1 MGATIM
7 EQTTS
12 LIQNLQKS
20 SPEIT
25 FVSAQDFGWN
35 PETKTI
41 RYDESSDSLTAYLLH
56 EYGHALLSHDSYDR
70 DIDLIAMER
79 DAWKKA
85 REIAK
90 QYDLTISAELVED
103 SLDSYRDWMH
113 ARSQCPTCSATGI
126 QTEEQRYTCI
136 ACRACWKVNEARR
149 CALRRY
155 KTK

>member
-20 SPEIT
+20 SPKFT
-25 FVSAQDFGWN
+25 FVSAQEFGWN
-35 PETKTI
+35 PKTKTI

-113 ARSQCPTCSATGI
+113 ARSQCPMCKATGI

-136 ACRACWKVNEARR
+136 ACRTSWKVNEARR